1 MLNTGIKDDHTTV
14 KSRNISI
21 QKRRLAYFSRYILPV
36 LLALVLLVGCG
47 PTIGASA
54 QPGATA
60 TPKATATP
68 SPTATPVNLA
78 TSVCPD
84 GLQVTPTCYT
94 PQVFRAAYGVDKLI
108 QQGFTGKG
116 QTIIDIVSFGS
127 PTLQQDMDVYD
138 KQFDLPPVN
147 LEIIAPLTNVK
158 PYDPHGDRP
167 GWAGE
172 TTLDVE
178 VIHAIAPDAKIVV
191 LVSPVAETEGTIGL
205 PEFLEL
211 EQYVIDHKL
220 GNIVSQ
226 SWAASELTLED
237 TAGQK
242 KLQQWKNFYQKTATQ
257 EGMTYLSSSGDNGAT
272 DYKDINGKII
282 ASVPTTG
289 FPTDSPWVTSVGGT
303 TLIRTGS
310 TFSEQAW
317 DNSGGGFSR
326 FYKTPDYQQTLPA
339 TDQQQLQ
346 GRRGVPDVA
355 GAANPSTGLVIYQA
369 GQWQMV
375 GGTSAAAPLW
385 AGIVALANQMAGH
398 PLGFINPALYKL
410 GESSTYARDFR
421 DITVGNN
428 TNTAANVRGY
438 PAVTGWDPV
447 TGWGAPL
454 ADNLVPDLIAAMK

>member
-1 MLNTGIKDDHTTV
+1 
-14 KSRNISI
+14 
-21 QKRRLAYFSRYILPV
+21 
-36 LLALVLLVGCG
+36 
-47 PTIGASA
+47 
-54 QPGATA
+54 
-60 TPKATATP
+60 
-68 SPTATPVNLA
+68 
-78 TSVCPD
+78 
-84 GLQVTPTCYT
+84 
-94 PQVFRAAYGVDKLI
+94 
-108 QQGFTGKG
+108 
-116 QTIIDIVSFGS
+116 
-127 PTLQQDMDVYD
+127 
-138 KQFDLPPVN
+138 
-147 LEIIAPLTNVK
+147 
-158 PYDPHGDRP
+158 
-167 GWAGE
+167 
-172 TTLDVE
+172 
-178 VIHAIAPDAKIVV
+178 
-191 LVSPVAETEGTIGL
+191 
-205 PEFLEL
+205 
-211 EQYVIDHKL
+211 
-220 GNIVSQ
+220 
-226 SWAASELTLED
+226 
-237 TAGQK
+237 
-242 KLQQWKNFYQKTATQ
+242 
-257 EGMTYLSSSGDNGAT
+257 MTYLSSSGDNGAT

>member
-1 MLNTGIKDDHTTV
+1 MLSNEIKGDQTTV
-14 KSRNISI
+14 EQRNTRMKK
-21 QKRRLAYFSRYILPV
+21 QRLVHFSPYILPALLSFV
-36 LLALVLLVGCG
+36 LLISCG
-47 PTIGASA
+47 PTTGANA

-60 TPKATATP
+60 THKATP
-68 SPTATPVNLA
+68 SPTPTAVNLA
-78 TSVCPD
+78 TSQCPAD
-84 GLQVTPTCYT
+84 LKSATTCYT
-94 PQVFRAAYGVDKLI
+94 PPVFRAAYGVDKLI
-108 QQGFTGKG
+108 QQGITGKG
-116 QTIIDIVSFGS
+116 QTVVDIVSFGS

-138 KQFDLPPVN
+138 KQFGLPPVN
-147 LEIIAPLTNVK
+147 LQIISPLTNVK
-158 PYDPHGDRP
+158 PYDPNGDRG

-178 VIHAIAPDAKIVV
+178 IIHAIAPDAKIVV

-205 PEFLEL
+205 PEFRQL
-211 EQYVIDHKL
+211 EQYTIDHKL

-237 TAGQK
+237 AKGQQEMQK
-242 KLQQWKNFYQKTATQ
+242 WETLYQKATTQ

-272 DYKDINGKII
+272 DFKDMNGKLI

-303 TLIRTGS
+303 TLTRSGS
-310 TFSEQAW
+310 TFHEQAW
-317 DNSGGGFSR
+317 SGSGGGFSR
-326 FYKTPDYQQTLPA
+326 FYKTPDYQQTLSA
-339 TDQQQLQ
+339 ADQQQLK

-355 GAANPSTGLVIYQA
+355 GAADPHTGLVIYQG
-369 GQWQMV
+369 GQWAMV

-410 GESSTYARDFR
+410 GASSSYARDFR

-428 TNTAANVRGY
+428 TNTTANVQGY
-438 PAVTGWDPV
+438 PAVSGWDPV
-447 TGWGAPL
+447 TGWGSPQAE
-454 ADNLVPDLIAAMK
+454 NLVPDLVAALK

>member
-1 MLNTGIKDDHTTV
+1 MSSTGIKGDHTTTEQ
-14 KSRNISI
+14 RNNRMKK
-21 QKRRLAYFSRYILPV
+21 QRLVHFSWYILPLLLSIV
-36 LLALVLLVGCG
+36 LLIGCG
-47 PTIGASA
+47 PITGANA
-54 QPGATA
+54 QPEV
-60 TPKATATP
+60 TP
-68 SPTATPVNLA
+68 SPTPTAVNLA
-78 TSVCPD
+78 TSKCPANLKD
-84 GLQVTPTCYT
+84 VTTCYT

-116 QTIIDIVSFGS
+116 QTVIDIVSFGS
-127 PTLQQDMDVYD
+127 PTLQEDMDVYD
-138 KQFDLPPVN
+138 KQFDLPPVD
-147 LEIIAPLTNVK
+147 LQIISPLTNVK
-158 PYDPHGDRP
+158 PYDPDNDRS

-178 VIHAIAPDAKIVV
+178 IIHAIAPDAKIVV

-205 PEFLEL
+205 PEFREL

-237 TAGQK
+237 TAGQQEIAK
-242 KLQQWKNFYQKTATQ
+242 WETLYQKAATQ

-272 DYKDINGKII
+272 DYQDLNAKQI

-303 TLIRTGS
+303 MLTRNGS
-310 TFSEQAW
+310 TFTEQAW
-317 DNSGGGFSR
+317 SDSGGGFSR
-326 FYKTPDYQQTLPA
+326 FYKTPDYQQGLPA
-339 TDQQQLQ
+339 ADQQQLQ

-355 GAANPSTGLVIYQA
+355 GAADPDTGLAIYQA
-369 GQWQMV
+369 GVWQMV

-410 GESSTYARDFR
+410 GESSNYARDFR

-428 TNTAANVRGY
+428 TNTMTNVQGY
-438 PAVTGWDPV
+438 PAVPGWDPV
-447 TGWGAPL
+447 TGWGSPL
-454 ADNLVPDLIAAMK
+454 ANNLVPDLVAAMK

>member
-1 MLNTGIKDDHTTV
+1 MSIIGIKGDHTTTEQ
-14 KSRNISI
+14 RNTRMIRSGLT
-21 QKRRLAYFSRYILPV
+21 RFSHYTLPM
-36 LLALVLLVGCG
+36 LLALVLLMGCG
-47 PTIGASA
+47 PITGANA

-60 TPKATATP
+60 TPKATSVP
-68 SPTATPVNLA
+68 SPTATAVNLA
-78 TSVCPD
+78 ASQCPAD
-84 GLQVTPTCYT
+84 LKSIATCYT

-108 QQGFTGKG
+108 QQGITGKG
-116 QTIIDIVSFGS
+116 QTVIDIVSFGS
-127 PTLQQDMDVYD
+127 PTLQQDMNVYD

-147 LEIIAPLTNVK
+147 LQIISPLNVK
-158 PYDPHGDRP
+158 PYDPNGDRN

-205 PEFLEL
+205 PEFRQL
-211 EQYVIDHKL
+211 EQYTIDHKL

-237 TAGQK
+237 AQGQQE
-242 KLQQWKNFYQKTATQ
+242 LQKWETLYQKATTQ
-257 EGMTYLSSSGDNGAT
+257 QGMTYLSSSGDNGAT
-272 DYKDINGKII
+272 DYEDLQAKHI

-303 TLIRTGS
+303 TLTRSGS
-310 TFSEQAW
+310 TFSEEAW
-317 DNSGGGFSR
+317 QGSGGGFSR
-326 FYKTPDYQQTLPA
+326 FYKTPSYQQTLPA
-339 TDQQQLQ
+339 ADQQQLKGQ
-346 GRRGVPDVA
+346 RGVPDIA
-355 GAANPSTGLVIYQA
+355 GAADPRTGLVIYQ
-369 GQWQMV
+369 GGGWIMV

-410 GESSTYARDFR
+410 AASSNYARDFR

-428 TNTAANVRGY
+428 TNLQTNVQGY
-438 PAVTGWDPV
+438 PAVQGWDPV
-447 TGWGAPL
+447 TGLGSPL
-454 ADNLVPDLIAAMK
+454 ANNLVPDLVAAMK

>member
-1 MLNTGIKDDHTTV
+1 M
-14 KSRNISI
+14 RMR
-21 QKRRLAYFSRYILPV
+21 KRGLAYLARYMLPA
-36 LLALVLLVGCG
+36 LLALILLIGCG
-47 PTIGASA
+47 PVNGANA

-60 TPKATATP
+60 THIITAAHAPKLTP
-68 SPTATPVNLA
+68 TPINLA
-78 TSVCPD
+78 TSQCPAD
-84 GLQVTPTCYT
+84 LQNITTCYT

-116 QTIIDIVSFGS
+116 QSVVDIVSFGS
-127 PTLQQDMDVYD
+127 PTLQQDMDAYD
-138 KQFDLPPVN
+138 KQFGLPPVN
-147 LEIIAPLTNVK
+147 LEIISPLKNVK
-158 PYDPHGDRP
+158 TYDPHNDRG

-191 LVSPVAETEGTIGL
+191 LISPVAETEGTVGL
-205 PEFLEL
+205 PEFRQL
-211 EQYVIDHKL
+211 EQYTIDHKL

-226 SWAASELTLED
+226 SWAASELTLQD
-237 TAGQK
+237 TEGQK
-242 KLQQWKNFYQKTATQ
+242 ELQKWDTFYQKATTQ

-272 DYKDINGKII
+272 DYKDINAKQI

-303 TLIRTGS
+303 TLLRTGS
-310 TFSEQAW
+310 TFEEQAW
-317 DNSGGGFSR
+317 SGSGGGYSR
-326 FYKTPDYQQTLPA
+326 FYKTPDYQQTLPVSN
-339 TDQQQLQ
+339 QQELKE
-346 GRRGVPDVA
+346 RRGVPDVA
-355 GAANPSTGLVIYQA
+355 GAANPRTGLVIYQQ
-369 GQWQMV
+369 GEWQMV

-410 GESSTYARDFR
+410 GASSNYTHDFR

-428 TNTAANVRGY
+428 TNTSANVQGY

-447 TGWGAPL
+447 TGWGSPL
-454 ADNLVPDLIAAMK
+454 ANNLVPDLVAAMK